1 LNIIFEEIKQRNT
14 KVKKKKKKNTK
25 IKKKKKSNVLLLL
38 QIMAM
43 GSEDGTLHRHFRCL
57 QLEII
62 NALGKQGFHS
72 SINMYLSTV

>member
-14 KVKKKKKKNTK
+14 KVKKKKKRK
-25 IKKKKKSNVLLLL
+25 VLLFV